1 LIQAISLDGVLA
13 KDLAPVSVQQVLRGA
28 VDDIDP
34 LPVACREF
42 QHRPVSA
49 EKHPIHA
56 EAVDRVINEGQHLV
70 LAPCRMIGLR

>member
-42 QHRPVSA
+42 QHRPVAA
-49 EKHPIHA
+49 EMP
-56 EAVDRVINEGQHLV
+56 DPRRSGRSCDQ
-70 LAPCRMIGLR
+70 